1 MTVALTLHPL
11 HLNEKTPIEGQPRI
25 GLPAGFRPVTAFTW
39 KGTAA
44 GAGVPGSAGSSDA
57 SYRV

>member
-11 HLNEKTPIEGQPRI
+11 HLNEKPPIEGQPRI

-39 KGTAA
+39 KG
-44 GAGVPGSAGSSDA
+44 AGVPGSAGSSDA
-57 SYRV
+57 SDRV